1 MKFKCILILLLVVLL
16 TSCSFRYS
24 DYEPVYEENGVRII
38 FKEPTVVDDF
48 EVLIYEDE
56 NQEYYLNTS
65 VYDRI
70 LVLSDSNEMKLIEAL
85 EEEVIIINE
94 IISIRFGDYVIDISQ
109 KSSEEQWALK
119 DNLEFP
125 KFSST
130 FWTKNFNNILR
141 VSIVLNSMCMNTV
154 VNIKISMVSILQIF
168 RKIM

>member
-1 MKFKCILILLLVVLL
+1 MKFKYILILLLVVLL

-85 EEEVIIINE
+85 EDEVILINE

-109 KSSEEQWALK
+109 KSSEEQ
-119 DNLEFP
+119 
-125 KFSST
+125 
-130 FWTKNFNNILR
+130 
-141 VSIVLNSMCMNTV
+141 
-154 VNIKISMVSILQIF
+154 
-168 RKIM
+168 